1 MCDVF
6 VGAHVVG
13 CRRQEYLKRKKNT
26 ASREDDVRASR
37 NACAKLTIVQ
47 TLARLAS
54 FKQVIQKAHT
64 GPAPSAPARQ
74 QPAKEA
80 AEGINFVEDE
90 VVGDSGWM
98 QHKVKFSKR
107 PQDYDPMARDQS
119 AYATSVLS

>member
-1 MCDVF
+1 M
-6 VGAHVVG
+6 
-13 CRRQEYLKRKKNT
+13 
-26 ASREDDVRASR
+26 
-37 NACAKLTIVQ
+37 Q

-54 FKQVIQKAHT
+54 FKQVIQKANAAPQ
-64 GPAPSAPARQ
+64 PAAPARQ

-80 AEGINFVEDE
+80 AEGINFVEDD

-119 AYATSVLS
+119 AYVYVVLCCVVLPAFSGVFMV